1 MEDEVDVRL
10 LYEQLLV
17 CWNRRSAADVAALFE
32 DQGSAVGF
40 DGTQMTGQAGI
51 EGSLREI
58 FANHVTATYVG
69 IVKDV
74 RFLRAD
80 VAVLRAVAG
89 MVPPGK
95 ADINSAVNAV
105 QTLVAVKHENR
116 WRISVFQNT
125 PAAFHGRPELAR
137 QLTDELRQV
146 LHGSAV

>member
-17 CWNRRSAADVAALFE
+17 CWNRRSAADFAALFE

-40 DGTQMTGQAGI
+40 DGTQMNGQAGI
-51 EGSLREI
+51 EGPLRQV
-58 FANHVTATYVG
+58 FADHVTATYVG

-89 MVPPGK
+89 MIPPGK
-95 ADINSAVNAV
+95 ADINSGVNAV
-105 QTLVAVKHENR
+105 QTLVAVKQKNR
-116 WRISVFQNT
+116 WRISLFHNT

-137 QLTDELRQV
+137 QLTDELRKV
-146 LHGSAV
+146 LHGCAV